1 MNMEDLTVEE
11 ICRRINIQTNLN
23 DLQLKNKKK
32 RNSALTTLATI
43 TQLTK
48 RRDALYALCGYYI
61 LEIESID
68 DIELFFDEI
77 RNLASIELLK
87 LILKDI
93 AKDKNI
99 FRRKLFIDTFLR
111 KLSASIITADEKDRN
126 EIILLIENS
135 VWGEKL
141 KRKFLYHLDIEK
153 F

>member
-1 MNMEDLTVEE
+1 MKDLTVEE
-11 ICRRINIQTNLN
+11 ICRRINIQRNLN
-23 DLQLKNKKK
+23 DLQSKNKKK

-48 RRDALYALCGYYI
+48 RKDALYALCGYYL
-61 LEIESID
+61 LEIEHID
-68 DIELFFDEI
+68 DIKLFFDAI
-77 RNLASIELLK
+77 RNLDSIELLK

-93 AKDKNI
+93 SEDGNI
-99 FRRKLFIDTFLR
+99 FRRKVFIDDLLR
-111 KLSASIITADEKDRN
+111 KLSTSVIKADEKNRN

>member
-1 MNMEDLTVEE
+1 M
-11 ICRRINIQTNLN
+11 
-23 DLQLKNKKK
+23 
-32 RNSALTTLATI
+32 
-43 TQLTK
+43 
-48 RRDALYALCGYYI
+48 
-61 LEIESID
+61 
-68 DIELFFDEI
+68 
-77 RNLASIELLK
+77 ASIELLK

>member
-68 DIELFFDEI
+68 DIELFFDAI

>member
-1 MNMEDLTVEE
+1 MEDLTAEE
-11 ICRRINIQTNLN
+11 ICRRINIQANLN
-23 DLQLKNKKK
+23 DLQSKNKEK
-32 RNSALTTLATI
+32 RNSAITTLATI

-68 DIELFFDEI
+68 DIELFFDVI
-77 RNLASIELLK
+77 RNLDSIELLK